1 MLAVANDKGKITIL
15 QIASLFKNDDGK
27 TRLTLTVII
36 LILYC
41 YISEYVR
48 LNLHVHRIKVY
59 CNS

>member
-41 YISEYVR
+41 YIKYNKYLQFIGFIDFS
-48 LNLHVHRIKVY
+48 LLT
-59 CNS
+59 

>member
-36 LILYC
+36 YILY
-41 YISEYVR
+41 YIV
-48 LNLHVHRIKVY
+48 I
-59 CNS
+59 

>member
-36 LILYC
+36 ILVVILLLYK
-41 YISEYVR
+41 I
-48 LNLHVHRIKVY
+48 
-59 CNS
+59 